1 MATNLREKNVQIS
14 LMETG
19 SSVMDMAEDKLLP
32 CESCRALLDNNH
44 ICIVMII
51 EIIESICYVKVVE
64 EDL

>member
-1 MATNLREKNVQIS
+1 
-14 LMETG
+14 METG